1 MSAATRAIA
10 SGLLADGL
18 AWFALLLLGFGA
30 LLRRLAG
37 AIAAGRSRSD
47 EASKLLSLPVLL
59 ATNLV
64 MIALLARIV
73 PFFSTLKA
81 SYVMNSLPTL
91 LAATAYGV
99 DLAGRTRAGRALVAT
114 LLAVLTALSTVHTFR
129 IVGALASGA
138 TG

>member
-1 MSAATRAIA
+1 
-10 SGLLADGL
+10 
-18 AWFALLLLGFGA
+18 
-30 LLRRLAG
+30 
-37 AIAAGRSRSD
+37 
-47 EASKLLSLPVLL
+47 
-59 ATNLV
+59 